1 MVRGGKENKR
11 LLPKYS
17 ERSIVHMIRD
27 LEQVSTRY
35 LTKSTPTRRMER
47 TIALGIAWFLALTV
61 LVPHVVIHGISIGID
76 DISAAFI
83 LLFLTGYILQKPNN
97 PFCRLSGLPITILWA
112 AIIITGIVFSI
123 FGGLFYL
130 NKFHPPTEMWQYV
143 KRMAFFYFVCY
154 LSYRSIISSRSFHS
168 CLQNVL
174 ILAFLIGILQVL
186 PGHIGDYLA
195 GLYART
201 EGQLSLTEKSFA
213 VSRNYGV
220 AGSATAW
227 GGFSMFGAAVS
238 LGGLLANSER
248 RIKRSSSRIRLW
260 IILGLAIVN
269 VMFSGSRV
277 AMAAILAVYVIFI
290 VISFFRTRSKFRL
303 FITYISGSVLVCIGF
318 VYMFWDKVLF
328 IIYRFGVLIDQ
339 SGGARIDQVREAVSL
354 LLDAQSWI
362 FGVGNAT
369 QRTLATSFGTEV
381 EPVFLLVNYGILG
394 VALRYGLLLVIFIY
408 ACRQLKRAAQND
420 LGLTIATVLALSG
433 YAVFSLG
440 YFFYHELHVGMMPW
454 LLFGWVVG
462 SYYRY
467 RRLTF
472 DGSYIS
478 IPSTS
483 REDS

>member
-1 MVRGGKENKR
+1 
-11 LLPKYS
+11 
-17 ERSIVHMIRD
+17 MIRD

-35 LTKSTPTRRMER
+35 LTKTTPTRKMGR
-47 TIALGIAWFLALTV
+47 TVALGTVWFLALTV
-61 LVPHVVIHGISIGID
+61 IAPHIVIHGISIGID

-83 LLFLTGYILQKPNN
+83 LLLLTGYILQKPNN
-97 PFCRLSGLPITILWA
+97 PFCRLSGLPITVLWA

-130 NKFHPPTEMWQYV
+130 NNFRPPTEMWQYV

-168 CLQNVL
+168 CLQHAL
-174 ILAFLIGILQVL
+174 ILAFLIGIFQVL
-186 PGHIGDYLA
+186 PGNIGDYLA

-201 EGQLSLTEKSFA
+201 EGQLSLIEKSSA

-220 AGSATAW
+220 AGHATAW
-227 GGFSMFGAAVS
+227 GGFAMFGAAVS
-238 LGGLLANSER
+238 LGGLLANWGR
-248 RIKRSSSRIRLW
+248 RVRRSSSYIRLW

-277 AMAAILAVYVIFI
+277 AMAALLAVYIMFIFI
-290 VISFFRTRSKFRL
+290 GFFRTRTKFRF
-303 FITYISGSVLVCIGF
+303 FITYITGSVLVCIGF
-318 VYMFWDKVLF
+318 VYMFWDKVWFLV
-328 IIYRFGVLIDQ
+328 YRFGVLIDQ
-339 SGGARIDQVREAVSL
+339 SGGARIDQVRAAMGL
-354 LLDAQSWI
+354 LLDAQNWV

-408 ACRQLKRAAQND
+408 AWRQLKRATQND
-420 LGLTIATVLALSG
+420 LDLMIAAILALSG

-440 YFFYHELHVGMMPW
+440 YFFYHELYVGMVPW

-467 RRLTF
+467 RRFTF

-478 IPSTS
+478 FSSTS
-483 REDS
+483 RDDS